1 MSLQNCK
8 LEQQWH
14 CCQPIRKVKI
24 QNSSNAKCCKD
35 VEQQELS
42 FIARSSDVKCSRHFV
57 RQFGSL
63 LQNYCM
69 LLSCVRVCVCVCVCV
84 CVLVTQPCPA
94 LCEPGDNS
102 LAGSSLR
109 GTLQARTLE

>member
-1 MSLQNCK
+1 MSLQNRK

-24 QNSSNAKCCKD
+24 QNTGNATCCKG

-42 FIARSSDVKCSRHFV
+42 LIARSSDVKCSRHFV

-69 LLSCVRVCVCVCVCV
+69 LLSYVCV

-94 LCEPGDNS
+94 LCEPGDDS
-102 LAGSSLR
+102 LAGSSVR